1 MFDFLADLFAGKQ
14 RRTHAARADQA
25 LAEARSLI
33 AAIDRAQAIIEFD
46 LDGTIRSANQN
57 FLSTVGYSL
66 AQIQGRHH
74 RLFVDEAYAQ
84 SREYAQF
91 WQALREGEVHS
102 GRFRRLSSTGAPI
115 WIEASYNPVLDAAG
129 RPSRIV
135 KFATDITAKMRE
147 AGDYA
152 GQIAAIS
159 KVQAVIEFDLQGR
172 VLWVNEN
179 FSAATGY
186 SLEEIRGRHHAMFLH
201 PSLPQDAAY
210 RQFWANLAAGKF
222 DAGRYRR
229 VGKNGDEIWIQASY
243 NPIFDGDGRPW
254 KVVKYATDIT
264 AEVQR
269 ERDLAAA
276 VAEVGEVVADAG
288 RGDLRRRVSLTGRT
302 GAVAALCSGVN
313 ALVESMAGMVGHVSA
328 ASNEVLSAASGIA
341 SDNADLA
348 RRTEHQAASLE
359 ETAASIEEITS
370 AVRLTADNAQQ
381 ATALAQAA
389 TQVADAGHQSVRQVV
404 DTMGEIQRSAAQ
416 IAEITSV
423 IEGIAFQ
430 TNILS
435 LNAAVEAARAGEQG
449 RGFAVVATEIRALAQ
464 RCASASKDIRGLIA
478 DSRRT
483 VDTGAGLAADAG
495 ATLTRTVERI
505 GEVNRLVADIALA
518 AAEQSAGIGLI
529 NGAISAMDGTTQQNA
544 ALVQE
549 AMTCARNL
557 EDEANALVQQVS
569 HYRVAHVDGAAPADD
584 GAAAGARFR
593 PAVAA

>member
-1 MFDFLADLFAGKQ
+1 MFDFVANLFAGKQ
-14 RRTHAARADQA
+14 RRARAARVDQA
-25 LAEARSLI
+25 LAEARSLL

-46 LDGTIRSANQN
+46 LDGNIRSANQN

-91 WQALREGEVHS
+91 WQALRQGEVHS

-129 RPSRIV
+129 RPCKIV

-172 VLWVNEN
+172 VLWANEN
-179 FSAATGY
+179 FSVATGY
-186 SLEEIRGRHHAMFLH
+186 SLEEIRGRHHSMFLH

-210 RQFWANLAAGKF
+210 RQFWADLAAGKF

-288 RGDLRRRVSLTGRT
+288 RGDLRRRASLTGRT
-302 GAVAALCSGVN
+302 GAVAALCGGVN
-313 ALVESMAGMVGHVSA
+313 ALVESMAAMVGHVSA

-483 VDTGAGLAADAG
+483 VDSGATLAADAG
-495 ATLTRTVERI
+495 ATLTRPVERI

-549 AMTCARNL
+549 AMTRARNL

-569 HYRVAHVDGAAPADD
+569 HYRVAHVDAAGRADD
-584 GAAAGARFR
+584 GAAAVARFR